1 MPLEVAQ
8 CDGLT
13 DKANLR
19 CDLWIAP
26 ARVRG
31 DCIWCIPA
39 KRAINLPAI
48 SQRENAIIM
57 PDHKWKDRR
66 LGQLFI
72 VPAAVCG
79 PLLRRQQAKRWR
91 RCDDSLHALAEA
103 HQGRSAKF
111 LGHAVICPDLLER
124 RFPAKPLAEICPDRE
139 TRPQGRPVHRPV
151 AATAVFTGSGC
162 NLGNRSESFRE
173 TRRYQQRT
181 AEGRSSEKL

>member
-79 PLLRRQQAKRWR
+79 PLLRRYP
-91 RCDDSLHALAEA
+91 DYFNVNLH
-103 HQGRSAKF
+103 F
-111 LGHAVICPDLLER
+111 ER
-124 RFPAKPLAEICPDRE
+124 RFRAL
-139 TRPQGRPVHRPV
+139 HY
-151 AATAVFTGSGC
+151 
-162 NLGNRSESFRE
+162 L
-173 TRRYQQRT
+173 
-181 AEGRSSEKL
+181 